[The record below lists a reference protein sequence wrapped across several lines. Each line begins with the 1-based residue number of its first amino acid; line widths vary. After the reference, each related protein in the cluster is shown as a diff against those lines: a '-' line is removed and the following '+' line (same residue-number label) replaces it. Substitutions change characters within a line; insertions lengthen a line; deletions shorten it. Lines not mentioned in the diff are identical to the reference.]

1 MSRRVLDKNFCVI
14 PWTGFELEPDGKVKN
29 CIISTEVIGDT
40 HKQDIEDIIAGNPL
54 REKMLAGEYP
64 SNCNGCYLQ
73 EKNLKQNFDSI
84 SSRVYYTKQLANKIT
99 PGLLDKADNFE
110 LKHVDLRWS
119 NACNQACV
127 YCGPEYS
134 SKWAQELGEKIP
146 KNKTSLDRVK
156 KYVYDRIDGLEN
168 VYLAGGE
175 PLLMKENK
183 QFLDLLYDKN
193 PKATIR
199 VNTNLS
205 KTETGVFEKVC
216 KFENVHWTV
225 SVETIEEQYEYVRHH
240 GNWKDFLKNLEIIKD
255 LGHKITFNM
264 LYFILN
270 HKSIFS
276 TVEYFQQLG
285 FHNNSYVIGPLYG
298 PSWLNVLNLP
308 KNVLDRCR
316 QELKNQ
322 IDKKHGFLLQNSWQN
337 CLRYLTDT
345 EFSANIELTL
355 NEIKKMDVRRN
366 IDSRTVF
373 PEFYSEVA
381 N

>member
-29 CIISTEVIGDT
+29 CIISTDVIGDT
-40 HKQDIEDIIAGNPL
+40 HKQNIEDIIDGNPL
-54 REKMLAGEYP
+54 RKKMLAGEYP
-64 SNCNGCYLQ
+64 TNCKGCYLQ

-84 SSRVYYTKQLANKIT
+84 SSRIYYAKQLTNKIT
-99 PGLLDKADNFE
+99 PKLLEKDDNFE

-119 NACNQACV
+119 NTCNQACV
-127 YCGPEYS
+127 YCGSEYS

-146 KNKTSLDRVK
+146 KSKTSLEKVK

-168 VYLAGGE
+168 IYLAGGE

-183 QFLDLLYDKN
+183 KFLDLLYDKN
-193 PKATIR
+193 PGASIR
-199 VNTNLS
+199 INTNLS

-216 KFENVHWTV
+216 KFKDVHWTV
-225 SVETIEEQYEYVRHH
+225 SVETMEEQYEYVRHH
-240 GNWKDFLKNLEIIKD
+240 GNWKDFLKNLEIIKN
-255 LGHKITFNM
+255 LGHKISFNM
-264 LYFILN
+264 LYFVLN
-270 HKSIFS
+270 YKSIFS
-276 TVEYFQQLG
+276 TVEYFQQSG

-298 PSWLNVLNLP
+298 PQWLNVLNLP
-308 KNVLDRCR
+308 QHVLDRCR

-322 IDKKHGFLLQNSWQN
+322 IDKKPGFLLQNSWGN
-337 CLRYLTDT
+337 CLSYLTDT

>member
-1 MSRRVLDKNFCVI
+1 MSRKLLDKNFCVI
-14 PWTGFELEPDGKVKN
+14 PWTGFEVGPDGKVRN
-29 CIISTEVIGDT
+29 CIISTDVIGDI

-54 REKMLAGEYP
+54 RKKMLAGEYP
-64 SNCNGCYLQ
+64 TNCNGCYLQ

-84 SSRVYYTKQLANKIT
+84 SSRIYYAKQLANKISPT
-99 PGLLDKADNFE
+99 LLDKDDNFE
-110 LKHVDLRWS
+110 LKHIDLRWS
-119 NACNQACV
+119 NSCNQACV
-127 YCGPEYS
+127 YCNSTCS
-134 SKWAQELGEKIP
+134 SKWAQELGSKIP
-146 KNKTSLDRVK
+146 KNKTSTEKIK
-156 KYVYDRIDGLEN
+156 KYVYDRIEGLEN

-183 QFLDLLYDKN
+183 EFLDLLYKKN
-193 PKATIR
+193 PNVNVR

-216 KFENVHWTV
+216 KFKNVHWTV
-225 SVETIEEQYEYVRHH
+225 SVETMEKQYEYVRYH
-240 GNWKDFLKNLEIIKD
+240 GNWKDFLKNLDIIKELD
-255 LGHKITFNM
+255 HKISFNM

-270 HKSIFS
+270 YKSIFQ
-276 TVEYFQQLG
+276 TVEHLQQLG
-285 FHNNSYVIGPLYG
+285 FHNNSFVIGPLYG

-316 QELKNQ
+316 DELKNK
-322 IDKKHGFLLQNSWQN
+322 IDTKPGFLLQNSWEN
-337 CLRYLTDT
+337 CLSYLTDT

-355 NEIKKMDVRRN
+355 NEIKKMDLRRN
-366 IDSRTVF
+366 IDSRAVF